1 MCKYKL
7 YILVHDIKK
16 KKRGRKG
23 KEIIIK
29 KKVGER

>member
-23 KEIIIK
+23 KEIIII